1 MKLTT
6 FISFLFVSASLSA
19 LPERHYQDIF
29 AAQIGGL
36 TEVTAGDG
44 TRCDILTDSYAI
56 EVDFARKWGEAI
68 GQSLNY
74 GFQFNRPAGIV
85 LILEK
90 PSDRKHLIRVNS
102 IIQHYDLPIKVW
114 EMRAYEQSSEPAP
127 DNASTATG
135 DFWISSTGKTHKQ
148 GCRYYGKGNGRHAK
162 KASGND
168 CKICGGSKKLGN
180 ATTSDDAL
188 NSSGVF
194 WISTTG
200 KTHKEDCSYYGKGN
214 GRYDKQG
221 SGDDC
226 RICDGAMQ

>member
-1 MKLTT
+1 MNHSLTT
-6 FISFLFVSASLSA
+6 FLFLLFTTSASA
-19 LPERHYQDIF
+19 LPEKHYQDIF
-29 AAQIGGL
+29 AAQVGGR

-74 GFQFNRPAGIV
+74 GFQFNRQAGIV

-102 IIQHYDLPIKVW
+102 IIQHYDLPLKVW
-114 EMRAYEQSSEPAP
+114 EMRAYEQSSEPEP
-127 DNASTATG
+127 NNASNATG

-148 GCRYYGKGNGRHAK
+148 GCRYYGQGKGRHSK

-168 CKICGGSKKLGN
+168 CKICGG
-180 ATTSDDAL
+180 A
-188 NSSGVF
+188 
-194 WISTTG
+194 
-200 KTHKEDCSYYGKGN
+200 KE
-214 GRYDKQG
+214 
-221 SGDDC
+221 
-226 RICDGAMQ
+226 

>member
-1 MKLTT
+1 MKLTYCLY
-6 FISFLFVSASLSA
+6 FLLLTATASA

-29 AAQIGGL
+29 AAQIGGR

-68 GQSLNY
+68 GQCLNY
-74 GFQFNRPAGIV
+74 GFQFNRQAGIV

-114 EMRAYEQSSEPAP
+114 EVLAYEQSSAPATS
-127 DNASTATG
+127 STSNVSG

-148 GCRYYGKGNGRHAK
+148 GCRYYGKGNGRYTK
-162 KASGND
+162 KTSGND
-168 CKICGGSKKLGN
+168 CKICGV
-180 ATTSDDAL
+180 A
-188 NSSGVF
+188 
-194 WISTTG
+194 
-200 KTHKEDCSYYGKGN
+200 
-214 GRYDKQG
+214 R
-221 SGDDC
+221 
-226 RICDGAMQ
+226 